1 MAKINK
7 TNAMRILDKEKVV
20 YEMKTYDASDGK
32 IDGISVAKK
41 VGRDENEIFKTI
53 VTIGQS
59 KEIYVFVIPVNKEID
74 LKKAAK
80 VAGEKKVDMLPLND
94 LLKVTGYIRGGC
106 SPVGMKKLYKT
117 FIEESAKSL
126 STIVF
131 SGGKIGMQ
139 IEMNPNDLINVISAE
154 YAHIV
159 KS

>member
-1 MAKINK
+1 MAKVNK

>member
-1 MAKINK
+1 MAKVNK

-117 FIEESAKSL
+117 FIEESAKTL